1 MGKSEAW
8 PELTKRVITMNV
20 NGTKHSVQV
29 DSPDRLIDVLRDQLG
44 LKSVKEGC
52 GTGDCGICA
61 VLVDGKLVNSC
72 LMLAAQCDGRR
83 AMTLEG
89 LLDDPTMKK
98 LQASFVANNAAQCG
112 FCTPAMLMASW
123 DLARH
128 SYGPSTDEI
137 KVAIS
142 GILCRC
148 TGYYQIIDSIRQ
160 GCREGGP

>member
-1 MGKSEAW
+1 MS
-8 PELTKRVITMNV
+8 KRTITLNV
-20 NGTKHSVQV
+20 NGTDHPVQV
-29 DSPDRLIDVLRDQLG
+29 DSPDRLIDALRDQLG

-52 GTGDCGICA
+52 STGDCGICA

-83 AMTLEG
+83 VTTLEG
-89 LLDDPTMKK
+89 LLGDPTMKRM
-98 LQASFVANNAAQCG
+98 QGSFIANNAAQCG
-112 FCTPAMLMASW
+112 FCTPAMLMAAW

-128 SYGPSTDEI
+128 SPEPSGDEI

-148 TGYYQIIDSIRQ
+148 TGYYQIIDSVRQ
-160 GCREGGP
+160 GCRREPR

>member
-8 PELTKRVITMNV
+8 PELAKRVVTMNV
-20 NGTKHSVQV
+20 NGTVHSVQV
-29 DSPDRLIDVLRDQLG
+29 NSPDRLIDVLRDHLG

-72 LMLAAQCDGRR
+72 LMLAGQCDGRR

-98 LQASFVANNAAQCG
+98 LQASFVANSAAQCG

-123 DLARH
+123 DLARR
-128 SYGPSTDEI
+128 SNGPSTDEI
-137 KVAIS
+137 KIAIS

-160 GCREGGP
+160 GCREGEP

>member
-1 MGKSEAW
+1 M
-8 PELTKRVITMNV
+8 TKRAVALNV
-20 NGTKHSVQV
+20 NGTEHPVQV
-29 DSPDRLIDVLRDQLG
+29 DAPDRLIDVLREQLG

-52 GTGDCGICA
+52 STGDCGICA

-83 AMTLEG
+83 VTTLEG
-89 LLDDPTMKK
+89 LLDDPAMKR
-98 LQASFVANNAAQCG
+98 LQGSFVANNAAQCG
-112 FCTPAMLMASW
+112 FCTPAMLVASW

-128 SYGPSTDEI
+128 RSDPSTDEI

-148 TGYYQIIDSIRQ
+148 TGYYQIIDSVHE
-160 GCREGGP
+160 GCRGGRR

>member
-1 MGKSEAW
+1 M
-8 PELTKRVITMNV
+8 TKRTITLNV
-20 NGTKHSVQV
+20 NGIEHPVQV
-29 DSPDRLIDVLRDQLG
+29 DAPGRLIDVLRDQLN

-52 GTGDCGICA
+52 STGDCGICA

-83 AMTLEG
+83 VTTLEG
-89 LLDDPTMKK
+89 LLEDPTMKRM
-98 LQASFVANNAAQCG
+98 QGSFIANNAAQCG

-128 SYGPSTDEI
+128 SPDPPDDEI

-148 TGYYQIIDSIRQ
+148 TGYYQIIDSV
-160 GCREGGP
+160 REGCKRERR

>member
-1 MGKSEAW
+1 M
-8 PELTKRVITMNV
+8 TKRAVTINV
-20 NGTKHSVQV
+20 NGAEHPVQV
-29 DSPDRLIDVLRDQLG
+29 EPHDRLIDVLRDQLG

-52 GTGDCGICA
+52 STGDCGICA
-61 VLVDGKLVNSC
+61 VMVDGRLVNSC

-83 AMTLEG
+83 VTTLEG
-89 LLDDPTMKK
+89 LTADPSMKRF
-98 LQASFVANNAAQCG
+98 QGTFMANNAAQCG

-128 SYGPSTDEI
+128 TSEPSNEEV

-148 TGYYQIIDSIRQ
+148 TGYYQIIDSVRE
-160 GCREGGP
+160 GCRRETR

>member
-1 MGKSEAW
+1 M
-8 PELTKRVITMNV
+8 TKRAITLSV
-20 NGTKHSVQV
+20 NGTDHPVQV
-29 DSPDRLIDVLRDQLG
+29 DARDRLIDVLRDQLSQ
-44 LKSVKEGC
+44 KSVKEGC
-52 GTGDCGICA
+52 STGDCGICA

-83 AMTLEG
+83 VTTLEG
-89 LLDDPTMKK
+89 LLEDPAMKRM
-98 LQASFVANNAAQCG
+98 QGSFIANNAAQCG

-128 SYGPSTDEI
+128 STQPSDDEI

-148 TGYYQIIDSIRQ
+148 TGYYQIIDSVRE
-160 GCREGGP
+160 GCRRGER

>member
-1 MGKSEAW
+1 MA
-8 PELTKRVITMNV
+8 RHAITLNV
-20 NGTKHSVQV
+20 NGVEHPFQV
-29 DSPDRLIDVLRDQLG
+29 DPLDRLIDVLRDQLD

-61 VLVDGKLVNSC
+61 VLMDGKLVNSC

-83 AMTLEG
+83 VVTLEG
-89 LLDDPTMKK
+89 LLEDPLMKR
-98 LQASFVANNAAQCG
+98 LQESFIANSAAQCG
-112 FCTPAMLMASW
+112 FCTPAMLMAAW

-128 SYGPSTDEI
+128 SPDPSASEV

-148 TGYYQIIDSIRQ
+148 TGYYQIIDAVRQ
-160 GCREGGP
+160 GCREGRP

>member
-1 MGKSEAW
+1 MTRRA
-8 PELTKRVITMNV
+8 ITLNV
-20 NGTKHSVQV
+20 NGTDHPVQV
-29 DSPDRLIDVLRDQLG
+29 EAPDRLIDVLRDQFG

-61 VLVDGKLVNSC
+61 VLVDGSLVNSC
-72 LMLAAQCDGRR
+72 LMLASQCDGRR
-83 AMTLEG
+83 VVTLEG
-89 LLDDPTMKK
+89 LADDPSMKK
-98 LQASFVANNAAQCG
+98 MQGSFIARNAAQCG

-128 SYGPSTDEI
+128 QADPSDEEI

-148 TGYYQIIDSIRQ
+148 TGYYPIIDSV
-160 GCREGGP
+160 REGCKRESK